1 MGNKYFL
8 QKTQKSLLLPYLR
21 YEKTKHLKKKE
32 ACIGLAQDLKM
43 DQMKIELTLGK
54 YKIIF
59 NISGVAGA
67 VLQTALSLTHLFIH

>member
-1 MGNKYFL
+1 
-8 QKTQKSLLLPYLR
+8 
-21 YEKTKHLKKKE
+21 
-32 ACIGLAQDLKM
+32 LAQDLKM